1 LSLFNELKRRNVF
14 RVGIAYAVAAW
25 VLLQVADLVLESTN
39 APSWV
44 LQAMMLVVALG
55 FIASIIIAWAYELT
69 PEGIKRERDVIHGD
83 SVTHETGRKLNQISM
98 GFLVVAVVFFA
109 IDKYMLNAGHRP
121 DPAKQAVMEPVPSGN
136 RETAT
141 GSVKTEPPPESV
153 GKRPSIAVLPF
164 VNMSDDKDYFADGL
178 SEEILNLL
186 AKNRALKV
194 IGRTSSFVFK
204 GKTEDLRE
212 IGKTLG
218 VSTVLEGSVR
228 KAGNTI
234 RITAQLIEVA
244 EGSHLWSETYDR
256 ELTDVFAIQDEVA
269 AAIFDALQL
278 HLGDTAVATRV
289 RPTDNMLAY
298 EKFLTAKAQAL
309 SGQGTRALE
318 SLQDVVALD
327 PTFAEAWE
335 ALSAEYWFSNLP
347 VIDAMAGC
355 FSSATRAREL
365 DPTRVLAVAL
375 AVSCD
380 TENWSWSREITA
392 LETAVQQ
399 LPDETQALFPLIFDY
414 VEAGY
419 AAEALLLTER
429 LVVIEP
435 LAAASHNNHGG
446 ALRAVGRVDEA
457 RTAWQR
463 SVELGGALSAQSLF
477 MDYMISGEIDAA
489 IVALERFLRM
499 SGEDPTGIGDRIR
512 AAADPVSGRQAL
524 LDWVATFPESDF
536 WNGTN
541 WLYFLAFRQFDDL
554 FDVIDAHNAR
564 ATDWSDADNIMFYVA
579 IFRNSGVTANPRY
592 AAAMNAIG
600 AVDAWETHGPPDHC
614 RKDTGAWVCQ

>member
-1 LSLFNELKRRNVF
+1 M
-14 RVGIAYAVAAW
+14 
-25 VLLQVADLVLESTN
+25 VLESTN

-55 FIASIIIAWAYELT
+55 YIASIIIAWAYELT
-69 PEGIKRERDVIHGD
+69 PEGIKRERDVTHGD
-83 SVTHETGRKLNQISM
+83 SVTHETGLKLNRITM
-98 GFLVVAVVFFA
+98 GFLVVAVAFFA
-109 IDKYMLNAGHRP
+109 FDKYMLNAGHRP
-121 DPAKQAVMEPVPSGN
+121 NPLKQAMMEPVPSGK

-141 GSVKTEPPPESV
+141 GSVNTEPPPETVS
-153 GKRPSIAVLPF
+153 KRPSIAVLPF

-186 AKNRALKV
+186 AKNRKLKV
-194 IGRTSSFVFK
+194 IGRTSSFAFK
-204 GKTEDLRE
+204 GRAGDLRE

-228 KAGNTI
+228 KAGDTI

-278 HLGDTAVATRV
+278 HLGDTAVATRG

-298 EKFLTAKAQAL
+298 EKFLTAKALSL
-309 SGQGTRALE
+309 SGQGMRALE

-335 ALSAEYWFSNLP
+335 ALSVSYWFSNLS
-347 VIDAMAGC
+347 VMDAMAGC

-365 DPTRVLAVAL
+365 DSTRVLAVAL

-380 TENWSWSREITA
+380 TENWSWLREIAA
-392 LETAVQQ
+392 LEVAVQQ
-399 LPDETQALFPLIFDY
+399 LPDETQALLPLIFNY

-435 LAAASHNNHGG
+435 LAAVSHKSHGS
-446 ALRAVGRVDEA
+446 ALRAAGRVDEA
-457 RTAWQR
+457 RAAWQR
-463 SVELGGALSAQSLF
+463 SVELGDALSAQNLF
-477 MDYMISGEIDAA
+477 MDYMITGEIDAA
-489 IVALERFLRM
+489 IVALERSLRM
-499 SGEDPTGIGDRIR
+499 SGEDPTGVGDRIR
-512 AAADPVSGRQAL
+512 AAADPVSGHQAL
-524 LDWVATFPESDF
+524 LDWVATFPEGDF

-541 WLYFLAFRQFDDL
+541 WVYLLAFRQFDDL

-564 ATDWSDADNIMFYVA
+564 ATDWSDADEIMYYVS
-579 IFRNSGVTANPRY
+579 IFRDSGVTASPRY
-592 AAAMNAIG
+592 AAAINAIG
-600 AVDAWETHGPPDHC
+600 AVDAWETRGPPDFC
-614 RKDTGAWVCQ
+614 RKDTGEWVCD